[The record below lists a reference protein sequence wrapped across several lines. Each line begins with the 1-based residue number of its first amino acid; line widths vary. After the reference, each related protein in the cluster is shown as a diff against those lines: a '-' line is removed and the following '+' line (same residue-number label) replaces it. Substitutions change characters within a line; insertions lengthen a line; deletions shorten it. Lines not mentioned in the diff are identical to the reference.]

1 MYIISIN
8 VTPQQEFVDK
18 RQHLRPLT
26 LRQLTMSMTAYDTP
40 AHTVGY
46 TELGPYLSGSLGRN
60 QHSIISQPFV
70 IRITQQQ
77 QSTWTHKRT

>member
-1 MYIISIN
+1 MYIIGIN

-40 AHTVGY
+40 AHTFLAAWAE
-46 TELGPYLSGSLGRN
+46 TNIASSANHL
-60 QHSIISQPFV
+60 
-70 IRITQQQ
+70 
-77 QSTWTHKRT
+77 